1 MTRSLA
7 VLLPVIAV
15 AAAGMFCGQSV
26 APGKRAEVGLRHPE
40 SLPVI
45 HVDDDKRC
53 ADQAR
58 EQFHRAGWDLD
69 PHASF
74 SHRYNDAMQRC
85 FIEFDLVIADGNGRA
100 DLMRSIADAEGR
112 DYADYVQVIRRD
124 DKQTDVS
131 PTVCEV
137 FLPSGEEMDCSSQQ
151 QFNEFI
157 KGYMG

>member
-1 MTRSLA
+1 MTRGRALF
-7 VLLPVIAV
+7 LPFIAV
-15 AAAGMFCGQSV
+15 AAGGVFCGQGA

-45 HVDDDKRC
+45 HVDAKRRC
-53 ADQAR
+53 AEQAR
-58 EQFHRAGWDLD
+58 EQFRRAGWDLD
-69 PHASF
+69 PRASF
-74 SHRYNDAMQRC
+74 SHRYNAALQRC
-85 FIEFDLVIADGNGRA
+85 FIEFDLVIADGKGRA

-124 DKQTDVS
+124 DKPTDVS

-137 FLPSGEEMDCSSQQ
+137 FLPSGEEMDCTSQE